1 MAVVPGVNLK
11 KSRVWAVPCWTWHKR
26 PYKHAHMF
34 WDRESETLAR
44 PALEQLQLQRLQET
58 VRRVTQRV
66 PHYQQKFAEKGLKSD
81 DIRSLA
87 DVRRLPFTTGAD
99 LRAIYPDGLLAVD
112 RDEPVRLHTSSG
124 TTGKPK
130 ALFFSRND
138 VNNAAELI
146 ARSLVSTGITRAD
159 VFQNMMSYGLFT
171 GGLVMH
177 YGAEKVGC
185 LVIPAG
191 PGTSERQ
198 LMLMQDFKSTAVH
211 ILPSY
216 ALYFANFLEQRGI
229 DPRKD
234 LRLRKAFVG
243 AEPHSEE
250 TRKRIEAIY
259 GIDVYNSYGLT
270 EMNGPGVA
278 FECEQKGGMH
288 LWEDN
293 YILEIIDPAT
303 GEPVADGQLG
313 EMVLTTL
320 KREAMPLLRYRT
332 RDITAVM
339 PEPCSC
345 GRTHRRIARITG
357 RSDDMLI
364 IRGVNIF
371 PTQIERVLMSMPQ
384 VGRNYLIE
392 IEGLDDL
399 TVKVELAAAGFDG
412 QVEHLAALQHQLA
425 EKLKAEIWVKP
436 KVDLVPPGSLPVAEG
451 KAKRVVDKR
460 SL

>member
-1 MAVVPGVNLK
+1 
-11 KSRVWAVPCWTWHKR
+11 
-26 PYKHAHMF
+26 MF
-34 WDRESETLAR
+34 WDRDSETLAR
-44 PALEQLQLQRLQET
+44 PALEALQLQRLQAT
-58 VRRVTQRV
+58 VRRVAERV
-66 PHYQQKFAEKGLKSD
+66 PFYQRKFAEVALRPEHIKT
-81 DIRSLA
+81 LA
-87 DVRRLPFTTGAD
+87 DARLLPFTTSAD
-99 LRAIYPDGLLAVD
+99 LRATYPDGLLAVA

-130 ALFFSRND
+130 ALFFSRRD
-138 VNNAAELI
+138 VDNAAELI
-146 ARSLVSTGITRAD
+146 ARSLVATGLTARD

-198 LMLMQDFKSTAVH
+198 LMLIQDFRTTAVH

-216 ALYFANFLEQRGI
+216 ALYFANFLEQKGI
-229 DPRKD
+229 DPSRD
-234 LRLRKAFVG
+234 LSLRKAFVG
-243 AEPHSEE
+243 AEPHTEE
-250 TRKRIEAIY
+250 TRRRIEQAFNL
-259 GIDVYNSYGLT
+259 DVYNSYGLT

-278 FECEQKGGMH
+278 FECEHKAGMH

-293 YILEIIDPAT
+293 YLLEIIEPQTGEPLPDGAT
-303 GEPVADGQLG
+303 GEL
-313 EMVLTTL
+313 VLTTL
-320 KREAMPLLRYRT
+320 MREAMPLLRYRT
-332 RDITAVM
+332 RDITSVVAA
-339 PEPCSC
+339 PCAC
-345 GRTHRRIARITG
+345 GRTHRRINRITG

-371 PTQIERVLMSMPQ
+371 PQQIEQVLMSKPQ
-384 VGRNYLIE
+384 VGRNYLIV

-412 QVEHLAALQHQLA
+412 QVEHLTALQQELV
-425 EKLKAEIWVKP
+425 EKLRAEIWVKP
-436 KVDLVPPGSLPVAEG
+436 KVDLVPPGSLPVNEG
-451 KAKRVVDKR
+451 KAKRVIDKR

>member
-1 MAVVPGVNLK
+1 
-11 KSRVWAVPCWTWHKR
+11 
-26 PYKHAHMF
+26 MF
-34 WDRESETLAR
+34 WDQESETLAR
-44 PALEQLQLQRLQET
+44 PTLEAAQLKRLQDT
-58 VRRVTQRV
+58 VQRV
-66 PHYQQKFAEKGLKSD
+66 AQQVPFYQKRFAEAGVKPG
-81 DIRSLA
+81 DIKSLA

-99 LRAIYPDGLLAVD
+99 LRSVYPDGMLAMP
-112 RDEPVRLHTSSG
+112 RDASVRLHTSSG

-146 ARSLVSTGITRAD
+146 ARSLVMTGITKAD

-198 LMLMQDFKSTAVH
+198 LMLMQDFRTTAVH

-216 ALYFANFLEQRGI
+216 ALYFAGFLEQKGI
-229 DPRKD
+229 QPRKD
-234 LRLRKAFVG
+234 LALRKAFVG
-243 AEPHSEE
+243 AEPHTEE
-250 TRKRIEAIY
+250 TRRRIEQAL
-259 GIDVYNSYGLT
+259 GVDVYNSYGLT

-278 FECEQKGGMH
+278 FECEHKAGLH

-293 YILEIIDPAT
+293 YILEIINPAT
-303 GEPVADGQLG
+303 GDPLPEG
-313 EMVLTTL
+313 ETGELVLTTL
-320 KREAMPLLRYRT
+320 KREAMPILRYRT
-332 RDITAVM
+332 RDITSII
-339 PEPCSC
+339 PEPCKC
-345 GRTHRRIARITG
+345 GRTHRRLNRITG

-371 PTQIERVLMSMPQ
+371 PQQIERVLMSFPQ
-384 VGRNYLIE
+384 VGRNYVII

-412 QVEHLAALQHQLA
+412 QVEHVAALQHQLV
-425 EKLKAEIWVKP
+425 EKMKAEIWVKP
-436 KVDLVPPGSLPVAEG
+436 KVDLVPAGSLPVAEG
-451 KAKRVVDKR
+451 KAKRVIDKR

>member
-1 MAVVPGVNLK
+1 
-11 KSRVWAVPCWTWHKR
+11 
-26 PYKHAHMF
+26 MF
-34 WDRESETLAR
+34 WDRESETLPRAQ
-44 PALEQLQLQRLQET
+44 LEQQQLKSLQATLE
-58 VRRVTQRV
+58 RVDARV
-66 PHYQQKFAEKGLKSD
+66 PFYQQQFARANFAPAQLKF
-81 DIRSLA
+81 LA
-87 DVRRLPFTTGAD
+87 DLRKLPFTTGAD
-99 LRAIYPDGLLAVD
+99 LRTVYPDGLLAVP
-112 RDEPVRLHTSSG
+112 REEPVRLHTSSG

-146 ARSLVSTGITRAD
+146 ARSLVSTGIKRTD
-159 VFQNMMSYGLFT
+159 VLQNMMSYGLFT

-198 LMLMQDFKSTAVH
+198 LMLMQDFKVTAVH

-216 ALYFANFLEQRGI
+216 ALYFANFLEQKGI
-229 DPRKD
+229 NPPTELT
-234 LRLRKAFVG
+234 LRRAFVG

-250 TRKRIEAIY
+250 TRRRIEQAF
-259 GIDVYNSYGLT
+259 GCEVYNSYGLT

-278 FECEQKGGMH
+278 FECEHKAGMH

-293 YILEIIDPAT
+293 YILEIIDPKT
-303 GEPVADGQLG
+303 GEPLPDGQTG
-313 EMVLTTL
+313 ELVLTTL
-320 KREAMPLLRYRT
+320 KREAMPIIRYRT
-332 RDITAVM
+332 RDITSVI
-339 PEPCSC
+339 PEPCAC

-364 IRGVNIF
+364 IRGVNVF
-371 PTQIERVLMSMPQ
+371 PQQIERVLMAMPQ
-384 VGRNYLIE
+384 VGRNYVIL

-399 TVKVELAAAGFDG
+399 TVKVELAAGGFDG
-412 QVEHLAALQHQLA
+412 QVEHLAALQNQLV
-425 EKLKAEIWVKP
+425 EKLRAEIFVRP
-436 KVDLVPPGSLPVAEG
+436 KVDLVPPGSLPVTEG
-451 KAKRVVDKR
+451 KAKRVIDKR